1 MLQRRSQHFSKRNR
15 HVYAAERM
23 QHTSV
28 YNSSGVSFSRG
39 RTAVSGYGA
48 CDVRAIGW
56 SRVPVWVPSRG
67 ARPLYRGDAY
77 AEVEIVR
84 LDMLIRRLW
93 NGVSPVRKGKV
104 DATREGP
111 RGRTRLECPGS
122 RVGGRRGPTETRNRR
137 RHESSPHKFTNV
149 RLCMQ
154 ARADAQLCS
163 TAWRY

>member
-28 YNSSGVSFSRG
+28 YNCSGVSFSRG

-67 ARPLYRGDAY
+67 ARPLR
-77 AEVEIVR
+77 
-84 LDMLIRRLW
+84 
-93 NGVSPVRKGKV
+93 
-104 DATREGP
+104 
-111 RGRTRLECPGS
+111 
-122 RVGGRRGPTETRNRR
+122 
-137 RHESSPHKFTNV
+137 
-149 RLCMQ
+149 
-154 ARADAQLCS
+154 
-163 TAWRY
+163 